1 MSVINSK
8 FRIHGWGENRGGRE
22 GGRDVNQNFFNIV
35 FLFTCSNHA
44 SWIYFIKSGA
54 YKTGKFVSNSF

>member
-22 GGRDVNQNFFNIV
+22 GEMSIKISSILYFCLLARIV
-35 FLFTCSNHA
+35 L
-44 SWIYFIKSGA
+44 SGA
-54 YKTGKFVSNSF
+54 FKTGKFVSNSF